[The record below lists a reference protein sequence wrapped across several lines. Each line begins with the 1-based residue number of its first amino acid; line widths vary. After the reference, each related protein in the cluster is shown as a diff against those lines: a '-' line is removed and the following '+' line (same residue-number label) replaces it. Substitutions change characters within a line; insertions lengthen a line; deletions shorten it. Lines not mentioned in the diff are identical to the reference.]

1 MAYNFLN
8 RAEAP
13 LLEEEWAAVDKVV
26 VDVARRA
33 LCGRRFIQIFGPL
46 GAAVQDVD
54 YDTFQGLGDAE
65 VTVLGD
71 ESGSAVRAHRR
82 IHENI
87 PIIYKDFV
95 LYWRDLETARMMNM
109 PIDVSAA
116 AAAAAYVARE
126 EDNLIF
132 YGSQGLGYEGLFT
145 VKGHQSMKARDWSV
159 SGNAFQ
165 DIVDARVRLLD
176 HGFYGPY
183 ALAVN
188 PVWFAHMHQLLQGSG
203 VLEINHVREL
213 ATAGVF
219 QSPVVKPNQAVLV
232 STGIQNFDIA
242 LAQDLITA
250 YLGAEQMNHPF
261 RVFESLVLRIKRPQ
275 AVITLEV

>member
-1 MAYNFLN
+1 MQRRGFLKK
-8 RAEAP
+8 
-13 LLEEEWAAVDKVV
+13 LAV
-26 VDVARRA
+26 
-33 LCGRRFIQIFGPL
+33 
-46 GAAVQDVD
+46 GAAV
-54 YDTFQGLGDAE
+54 
-65 VTVLGD
+65 
-71 ESGSAVRAHRR
+71 
-82 IHENI
+82 
-87 PIIYKDFV
+87 
-95 LYWRDLETARMMNM
+95 
-109 PIDVSAA
+109 
-116 AAAAAYVARE
+116 AAAY
-126 EDNLIF
+126 
-132 YGSQGLGYEGLFT
+132 S
-145 VKGHQSMKARDWSV
+145 
-159 SGNAFQ
+159 
-165 DIVDARVRLLD
+165 
-176 HGFYGPY
+176 YGPY

-275 AVITLEV
+275 AVMTLEV

>member
-33 LCGRRFIQIFGPL
+33 LCGRRFIQIFGPR

-54 YDTFQGLGDAE
+54 YDTVQGLGDAE

-145 VKGHQSMKARDWSV
+145 VKGHQTMKARDWSV